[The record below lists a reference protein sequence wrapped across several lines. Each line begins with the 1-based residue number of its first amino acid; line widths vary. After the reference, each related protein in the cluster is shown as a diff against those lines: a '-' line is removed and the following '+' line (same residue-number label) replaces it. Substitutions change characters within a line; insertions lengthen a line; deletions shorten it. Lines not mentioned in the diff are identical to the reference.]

1 MRTVTVICTML
12 LLSALSFGQ
21 TSFRTIPGYCPY
33 GCGPFVPL
41 ITTPQVWL
49 ETVSPNPVGA
59 TNATGGLVAGATNG
73 TLSQVQ
79 GNTDAVYTM
88 PVWLAGGGT
97 PLISPAVNAP
107 IFEAGV
113 KPMEDAERMH
123 PRHEGE
129 RAGWLYF
136 SSAEQTASPVL
147 AASAAH
153 GPKPGVRT
161 FTNGDVQRQNQQ
173 NGVVKYDS
181 KTLKIQ

>member
-97 PLISPAVNAP
+97 PLIQPAVNAP
-107 IFEAGV
+107 ILEPGV
-113 KPMEDAERMH
+113 RPMEHAERMH
-123 PRHEGE
+123 PRHESE

-147 AASAAH
+147 AARAAREQRH
-153 GPKPGVRT
+153 PARTYSNEDVR
-161 FTNGDVQRQNQQ
+161 RQNQQ